1 MNSFL
6 ISSAIIAWAMLMYL
20 LIPKLEEL
28 WVLYVL
34 KLPLPMSLDQSK
46 IDMTEQLLNAKID
59 LLKDRIEELQLE
71 RERYKR
77 EAEMAWNKILDSIGQ
92 A

>member
-34 KLPLPMSLDQSK
+34 KLPLPISLDQSK